1 MESIDIEKHF
11 ISGKYIIR
19 EIVCSQCRHQ
29 VGWRYVEAMQDENQF
44 KVNHY
49 VLEVSKTFLQRPKLD
64 IIGRDLDDE
73 AFSDKRWE
81 EIMN

>member
-29 VGWRYVEAMQDENQF
+29 VGWRYVEAMQDEN
-44 KVNHY
+44 
-49 VLEVSKTFLQRPKLD
+49 
-64 IIGRDLDDE
+64 
-73 AFSDKRWE
+73 
-81 EIMN
+81 